1 MTAKLIDYLKLVPK
15 SIKALNVKN
24 PLQLASSTAFFSVL
38 AIPPILVILVS
49 AIGIFVKPDYLNTEI
64 FNRIS
69 AIMGGTE
76 SEELRKLFKGFN
88 DFSGDTW
95 ASIGVFAF
103 LLFIA
108 TNLFFL
114 LELNI
119 NHIWDIPSETN
130 VSFIQHLYGR
140 LTSIF
145 LLVIGGAVL
154 ILALSF
160 DVAVSYIDEQIAY
173 LLPEIKSYVVP
184 LINQVFSLLTFGIW
198 YTLLFKILPNTKL
211 EWKPALFG
219 GIIMALLFKLGQG
232 VISNVLISG
241 SIKTVFAASGS
252 IVLVMLFIFYTSFI
266 FYFVA
271 MLIKQYTILIGRPF
285 KELSNNKASH

>member
-1 MTAKLIDYLKLVPK
+1 
-15 SIKALNVKN
+15 
-24 PLQLASSTAFFSVL
+24 
-38 AIPPILVILVS
+38 
-49 AIGIFVKPDYLNTEI
+49 
-64 FNRIS
+64 
-69 AIMGGTE
+69 MGGTE

-130 VSFIQHLYGR
+130 VNFIQHLYGR

-184 LINQVFSLLTFGIW
+184 LINQVFSLLTFSIW

-285 KELSNNKASH
+285 KGLSNNKASH

>member
-130 VSFIQHLYGR
+130 VNFIQHLYGR

-285 KELSNNKASH
+285 KGLSNNKASH

>member
-1 MTAKLIDYLKLVPK
+1 MAAKLIDYLKLIPK

-119 NHIWDIPSETN
+119 NHIWDIPSESN
-130 VSFIQHLYGR
+130 VNFIQHLYGR

-184 LINQVFSLLTFGIW
+184 LINQVFSLLTFSIW

-241 SIKTVFAASGS
+241 SIKSVFAASGS

-271 MLIKQYTILIGRPF
+271 MLIKQYTIMIGRPF
-285 KELSNNKASH
+285 KKLSEEKAAS